1 MAFRSINIVGQVLPP
16 VTVSI
21 GSVSL
26 LLPVVTFV
34 FPLVL
39 SKFQIEMC
47 HLTCL
52 EDVLE
57 GLKHGFQIGAF
68 ASSAALYKY
77 AV

>member
-1 MAFRSINIVGQVLPP
+1 MAFRPINIVGQVLPP

-47 HLTCL
+47 YHP
-52 EDVLE
+52 DRPVW
-57 GLKHGFQIGAF
+57 KMFWKA
-68 ASSAALYKY
+68 
-77 AV
+77 

>member
-1 MAFRSINIVGQVLPP
+1 MAFRPINIVGQVLPP
-16 VTVSI
+16 VAVSI

-47 HLTCL
+47 YHP
-52 EDVLE
+52 DRSVW
-57 GLKHGFQIGAF
+57 KMFWKA
-68 ASSAALYKY
+68 
-77 AV
+77 

>member
-1 MAFRSINIVGQVLPP
+1 MAFRPINIVGQVLPP
-16 VTVSI
+16 VAVSI

-47 HLTCL
+47 YHP
-52 EDVLE
+52 DRPVW
-57 GLKHGFQIGAF
+57 KMFWKA
-68 ASSAALYKY
+68 
-77 AV
+77 